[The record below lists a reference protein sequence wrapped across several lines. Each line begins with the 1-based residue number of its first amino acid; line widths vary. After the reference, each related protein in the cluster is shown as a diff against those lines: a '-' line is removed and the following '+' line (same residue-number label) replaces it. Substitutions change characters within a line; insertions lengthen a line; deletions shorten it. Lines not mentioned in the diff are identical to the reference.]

1 MFSIIRINDITGT
14 QPFVVY
20 ACDFYENYCQYITT
34 LSGVVT
40 PPVDI
45 VITGS
50 SFNNV
55 PAILLKIVD
64 GLGCITKKLELCANF
79 PSPTPTVTTT
89 PTVTPTFTV
98 TPTNTE
104 APTMTPTQTQTFTP
118 TTSQTPTLTPSFTP
132 TLTQT
137 PTNTETPTETPTV
150 TPSPTCLSY
159 TLTTGSLLE
168 LSYSYTNCSD
178 EFTEGSINS
187 ESSPQNICAKV
198 GTLSVD
204 GGISVVMN
212 GAC

>member
-1 MFSIIRINDITGT
+1 MSSIIRINNISGI
-14 QPFVVY
+14 PPYVVY
-20 ACDFYENYCQYITT
+20 VCDFYENNCQYITT
-34 LSGVVT
+34 LSGAVT
-40 PPVDI
+40 PPID
-45 VITGS
+45 
-50 SFNNV
+50 
-55 PAILLKIVD
+55 ILLTSGFTSVPIVLIKIID
-64 GLGCITKKLELCANF
+64 NTGCITKQTQICSDF